1 MSNRQF
7 AWTVPAISPDTASKR
22 LYWNRQVPQRA
33 KSNDKDLINELVAQQ
48 DDVIGQLDKLEA
60 EILETIESLNTARR
74 EQQEEDASSADTDI
88 EQSDTIKLPR
98 PEQATDD
105 GSDQSSRAA

>member
-7 AWTVPAISPDTASKR
+7 AWTGPAISPDSASKSP
-22 LYWNRQVPQRA
+22 YWNRQVPQRA
-33 KSNDKDLINELVAQQ
+33 KSNDKDVINELVSRQ

-74 EQQEEDASSADTDI
+74 EQQEEDASAADT